1 MMGTMTTKKT
11 HLRAAD
17 LTEAFDRSQMDGTL
31 LAVNDQTG
39 DVLVHD
45 RALRDG
51 RRVLAAHAALKK
63 MPTISYSLST
73 GAKALNAPQGPKA
86 SVPSGIGDRTP
97 PTVAIDI
104 IRDHCLRSGTPHH
117 IQLDWVNHELPADQL
132 SSANGDT
139 ARIIEQLADLAT
151 NPLVRKGG
159 HVVAIFSRGDLLG
172 QQVAQLPGFALHQI
186 GLPGQTERRTALL
199 QMQRSE
205 RRPLVLA
212 PGFDADAAARA
223 TGALSLY
230 DISVMREHTSPEHP
244 LTPEKIRERAQV
256 EFERALQGIARV
268 DTTQVVIGRDLVGL
282 AQLRLILEDHALD
295 PDIPLRLA
303 FVGST
308 GTGKS
313 FAARGLATHLGV
325 PLILPETLKEQWVGA
340 SERNG
345 ARFLATLESLEP
357 AVTLIDDQND
367 SLSADRERSSHGDA
381 NGISGSLTG
390 LFLDRF
396 GDPTG
401 MAGVHLVIAS
411 NYARRLD
418 PAMKSRVKCVAFLPP
433 ALDELA
439 AQMEATARSRS
450 WDLEPGIAL
459 QALLE
464 HPRRLT
470 SRDAVTVLAEARTR
484 ALRAHRQVI
493 AESDVVESLTDYNPL
508 IDTAVE
514 RQTLEALEATTFTSH
529 LPWMAVR
536 HFGEASTQPPAYLQ
550 GFVHADGS
558 LDRDRITERINEL
571 EFQHVR

>member
-1 MMGTMTTKKT
+1 MMGAITTTKIY
-11 HLRAAD
+11 LRAAD
-17 LTEAFDRSQMDGTL
+17 LIEAFDRSTKDGTL
-31 LAVNDQTG
+31 IAVNDQTG
-39 DVLVHD
+39 DVLVHNG
-45 RALRDG
+45 ALRDA
-51 RRVLAAHAALKK
+51 RRVLAAHAALEK
-63 MPTISYSLST
+63 MPTISYCLST
-73 GAKALNAPQGPKA
+73 GAQALNAPGGPKA
-86 SVPSGIGDRTP
+86 SLPSGIGDRTP

-104 IRDHCLRSGTPHH
+104 IRDHCLGSGTPHH
-117 IQLDWVNHELPADQL
+117 IQLDWVDHELPADQL
-132 SSANGDT
+132 STANGDT

-151 NPLVRKGG
+151 NPAVRKGG
-159 HVVAIFSRGDLLG
+159 HVVAIFSRGGLLG
-172 QQVAQLPGFALHQI
+172 QQVAQLPGFAVHNI
-186 GLPGQTERRTALL
+186 GLPGQAERRAALE
-199 QMQRSE
+199 QMQQSE

-212 PGFDADAAARA
+212 PDFDADAAARA
-223 TGALSLY
+223 TGALRLY
-230 DISVMREHTSPEHP
+230 DISVMREHTSPESP
-244 LTPEKIRERAQV
+244 LTLGIIRERAQV

-295 PDIPLRLA
+295 PAIPIRVA
-303 FVGST
+303 FLGSP

-357 AVTLIDDQND
+357 AVTLIDDQNE
-367 SLSADRERSSHGDA
+367 SLSADRERSSHGDT

-433 ALDELA
+433 DVDDLA

-450 WDLEPGIAL
+450 WDLEPGSAL
-459 QALLE
+459 RALLE

-484 ALRAHRQVI
+484 AFRAHRQLI
-493 AESDVVESLTDYNPL
+493 AESDVVESLTDYNPGVD
-508 IDTAVE
+508 IAVE
-514 RQTLEALEATTFTSH
+514 RQTLEALEACTFTSH
-529 LPWMAVR
+529 LPWMAAR
-536 HFGEASTQPPAYLQ
+536 HFGEAATHPPTYLQ
-550 GFVHADGS
+550 DFVHADGS
-558 LDRDRITERINEL
+558 LDRDRITERIDEL
-571 EFQHVR
+571 EFQRVR